1 MPVQAHKEGRDITRT
16 LSHLRRSRGVGGSN
30 KPRPHYPPERPG
42 TNCIGCWAGL
52 WCRSGRERKISPL
65 PGFDLRRNFVIK
77 MGFREMWKWHGTG
90 PGSCPM
96 MDLGVG
102 VVDIQFCYQ
111 RFDCQK
117 EFRET
122 DYVNGRWTELAQNHV
137 KWPVLVL
144 IVAKSFGL
152 FCQILSQF
160 SVKHPFGAIRWY
172 T

>member
-1 MPVQAHKEGRDITRT
+1 
-16 LSHLRRSRGVGGSN
+16 
-30 KPRPHYPPERPG
+30 
-42 TNCIGCWAGL
+42 
-52 WCRSGRERKISPL
+52 
-65 PGFDLRRNFVIK
+65 

-137 KWPVLVL
+137 K
-144 IVAKSFGL
+144 
-152 FCQILSQF
+152 
-160 SVKHPFGAIRWY
+160 
-172 T
+172 